1 MLKMIADGAEF
12 PLTPLSEI
20 LQKIELDRSVLL
32 PFQTEQSTALALW
45 NDAGFCD
52 QLVQRLTGSIPAGM
66 PVDQLPTL
74 PDQLAILLR
83 TELTIAS
90 ENEPIS
96 LEEKDRLEA
105 QLQNMLRPVI
115 YAHIEQSLTGQSGG
129 DPVETV
135 QDILSKSIT
144 IGWQSIQVNDWSV
157 SELESIIGGVGY
169 RFESGQKTYYGEK
182 KHTAESAFL
191 IRMSEAVLAKIRQD

>member
-1 MLKMIADGAEF
+1 MLKMIADGAEIS
-12 PLTPLSEI
+12 LTPLSDI
-20 LQKIELDRSVLL
+20 LEKIELDSSVLL
-32 PFQTEQSTALALW
+32 PFQTDQSPVLALW
-45 NDAGFCD
+45 NDTDFCD
-52 QLVQRLTGSIPAGM
+52 RLVQRLTGSIPAGM

-96 LEEKDRLEA
+96 VEEKDRLEA
-105 QLQNMLRPVI
+105 QLQNVLRPVI

-129 DPVETV
+129 DPVEMV

-144 IGWQSIQVNDWSV
+144 IGWQSIQVDDWLV
-157 SELESIIGGVGY
+157 SEIESIIGGVGY
-169 RFESGQKTYYGEK
+169 RFESGQEKYYGEK
-182 KHTAESAFL
+182 VHAAESAFL
-191 IRMSEAVLAKIRQD
+191 IRMSEAVLNKIRQD